1 MALYRRKDSDV
12 FWYDF
17 SVGGRRFRG
26 STQEGVLA
34 RARQVESILINEA
47 KRRGRLVAQTKI
59 PLLREYAARFLDYIE
74 QTPLD
79 PDTKRYYRTGWRL
92 LSNTK
97 LADMR
102 LDHITT
108 ADAEIAKFPG
118 AAATANCAF
127 RTLRRIL
134 SQAKACDLIQATPKI
149 KTLLEYGRSTLIEPE
164 IEQRLLSVAKQPLY
178 DVLLIIQDAGMR
190 PEEVFR
196 MRWENILW
204 NRNVIFIPFGKS
216 RIGSRRFVPLSSRV
230 RERLERRRSAG
241 NRDWVFPSPRSRSGH
256 IVSVAKQFEQ
266 ARRDA
271 DLPVTLVLYCARH
284 TFATDLLAQTGNLAL
299 VRDVLGHRDIKTT
312 EKYLHP
318 ASTQLAEIIDLR
330 NAKNG

>member
-1 MALYRRKDSDV
+1 
-12 FWYDF
+12 
-17 SVGGRRFRG
+17 
-26 STQEGVLA
+26 
-34 RARQVESILINEA
+34 
-47 KRRGRLVAQTKI
+47 
-59 PLLREYAARFLDYIE
+59 
-74 QTPLD
+74 
-79 PDTKRYYRTGWRL
+79 
-92 LSNTK
+92 
-97 LADMR
+97 
-102 LDHITT
+102 
-108 ADAEIAKFPG
+108 
-118 AAATANCAF
+118 
-127 RTLRRIL
+127 
-134 SQAKACDLIQATPKI
+134 
-149 KTLLEYGRSTLIEPE
+149 
-164 IEQRLLSVAKQPLY
+164 LLSVAKQPLY

-216 RIGSRRFVPLSSRV
+216 RLGSRRFVPLSSRV
-230 RERLERRRSAG
+230 RQRLELRRSAG
-241 NRDWVFPSPRSRSGH
+241 NSDWVFPSQRSRSGH